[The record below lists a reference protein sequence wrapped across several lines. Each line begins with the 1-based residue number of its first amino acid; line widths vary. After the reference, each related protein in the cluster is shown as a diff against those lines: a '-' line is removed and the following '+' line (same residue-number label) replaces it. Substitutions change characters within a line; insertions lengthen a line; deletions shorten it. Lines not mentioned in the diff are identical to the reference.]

1 MSRGFV
7 LEPKEDITAFE
18 LASILIIV
26 QSTKDW
32 NAVREYIKVKCP
44 DAIRHIPGWAW
55 SEPELAEIEHHR
67 ESLK

>member
-7 LEPKEDITAFE
+7 LEPNEDITAFE
-18 LASILIIV
+18 LASILMIV
-26 QSTKDW
+26 QSTRDW
-32 NAVREYIKVKCP
+32 SAIREYIKVKCP

-55 SEPELAEIEHHR
+55 SERELTEIEQYR